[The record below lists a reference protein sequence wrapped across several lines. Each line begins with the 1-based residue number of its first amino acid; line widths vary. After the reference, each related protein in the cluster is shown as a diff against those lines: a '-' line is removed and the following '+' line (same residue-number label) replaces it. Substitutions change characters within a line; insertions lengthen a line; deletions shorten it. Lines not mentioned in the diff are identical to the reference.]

1 VERLANGGES
11 GTTGTRAFRDLVLA
25 ATDDQILAWTARARE
40 TYNLHPNEGA
50 TTEELRIWL
59 IHCYTVAI
67 PRIEGEQEIDPFT
80 GASLE
85 ELRRREEEEERRDK
99 KREQEA
105 RDVAICAEHNLTDF
119 GNAERFIRRFGEQVR
134 YCAKWDLWF
143 TLDENQGVW
152 KKDEKNAIKEYARST
167 LTNLYGEIAVKSDPS
182 VRENIAKWAIKCER
196 SHHVQEIIS
205 LSMSRPEVVIL
216 PDDLDSDDWKICLEN
231 GVYDLREHRLLP
243 QDPKALHTRII
254 PVKYQEGR
262 MAPMWIRF
270 LDRIFRG
277 REDKQELIDFLQRAA
292 GYTLSGCTDEQCLF
306 LLYGAGANGKSV
318 FLEVLRAVMGGSSGY
333 AKVCDAG
340 TFTTSRN
347 ECVRNDIAGLAGVRL
362 VTTNENPRGSW
373 IDEALIKE
381 ITGEREITARFLFK
395 DFFTFRPRFKI
406 WWAFNHQPR
415 IGDNTWSIW
424 RRIRMIPFQEQIP
437 PEEQNPHLADDLITA
452 ELPGILNWCIEGLRK
467 YQESGL
473 PLPSAIKAAT
483 DEYREDQDILHEFV
497 SLFCVTN
504 QPGAGGLASSDLSET
519 AKNLYQAYV
528 GWCAQNNEKKMSK
541 TRFGRELAER
551 GFKKSHTMQGN
562 IWRGL
567 KLQTGW
573 YEKLYTSEMNSS

>member
-1 VERLANGGES
+1 
-11 GTTGTRAFRDLVLA
+11 
-25 ATDDQILAWTARARE
+25 
-40 TYNLHPNEGA
+40 
-50 TTEELRIWL
+50 
-59 IHCYTVAI
+59 
-67 PRIEGEQEIDPFT
+67 
-80 GASLE
+80 
-85 ELRRREEEEERRDK
+85 
-99 KREQEA
+99 
-105 RDVAICAEHNLTDF
+105 
-119 GNAERFIRRFGEQVR
+119 
-134 YCAKWDLWF
+134 
-143 TLDENQGVW
+143 
-152 KKDEKNAIKEYARST
+152 KEYARST

-182 VRENIAKWAIKCER
+182 VRDNIAKWAIKCER

-231 GVYDLREHRLLP
+231 GVYDLREHRLSP

-292 GYTLSGCTDEQCLF
+292 GYTLTGSTDEQCLF

-395 DFFTFRPRFKI
+395 DYFTFRPRFKI

-452 ELPGILNWCIEGLRK
+452 ELPGILNWCIEGLKK
-467 YQESGL
+467 YQQSGL
-473 PLPSAIKAAT
+473 PLPSAVKAAT
-483 DEYREDQDILHEFV
+483 EEYREDQDILYEFI
-497 SLFCVTN
+497 SLFCDT
-504 QPGAGGLASSDLSET
+504 QPKQAAGGLVSDMSES
-519 AKNLYQAYV
+519 AKNLYQAYT
-528 GWCAQNNEKKMSK
+528 GWCTQSNEKRMSK
-541 TRFGRELAER
+541 TRFGRELRER
-551 GFKKSHTMQGN
+551 GFDRAHSMTGSVY
-562 IWRGL
+562 RGI
-567 KLQTGW
+567 KLRAGW
-573 YEKLYTSEMNSS
+573 YEQLYGG